1 MKKLLI
7 IDDIEINRI
16 LLEDMLCSD
25 FEMIQASGGKEAV
38 SLIESGE
45 APDAVL
51 LDCVMPDMSGTEF
64 LEIMSGKGFTERVPV
79 VLMTAEPDEALLEKA
94 FSLGAVDMIEK
105 PFNYTVIRK
114 RLSNLIALFELS
126 AEKAAV

>member
-16 LLEDMLCSD
+16 LLEDMLCPD
-25 FEMIQASGGKEAV
+25 FEIIQASGGEEAV

-51 LDCVMPDMSGTEF
+51 LDCVMPRMSGIGF
-64 LEIMSGKGFTERVPV
+64 LEIMSERGFTERTPV
-79 VLMTAEPDEALLEKA
+79 VLMTAEPDEALIEKA
-94 FSLGAVDMIEK
+94 FSLGAADIAEK

-126 AEKAAV
+126 AEKAVV